1 MLTVFPSC
9 SSASDALACLRAAD
23 ASVLQAANTKINLA
37 GFYGTFV
44 FVPVIDGTFI
54 VERPTVT
61 LEKRR
66 VNGVGGAILRWY

>member
-1 MLTVFPSC
+1 MREV
-9 SSASDALACLRAAD
+9 D
-23 ASVLQAANTKINLA
+23 ASALQTANTKINLA

-66 VNGVGGAILRWY
+66 VNGVGDIVF

>member
-1 MLTVFPSC
+1 MPSC

-23 ASVLQAANTKINLA
+23 VSTLQAANTNINIA

-66 VNGVGGAILRWY
+66 VNGVGGISLRVHRSS